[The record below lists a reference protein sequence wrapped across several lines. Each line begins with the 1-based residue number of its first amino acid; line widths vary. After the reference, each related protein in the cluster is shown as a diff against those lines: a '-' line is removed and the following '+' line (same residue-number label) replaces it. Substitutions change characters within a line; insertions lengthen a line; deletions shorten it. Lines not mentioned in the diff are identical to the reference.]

1 MNISKYHSSPTL
13 LFILLI
19 QLLYVFG
26 CSTNKLIEPLIT
38 TLEIRDYKN
47 FKSVSEMISFS
58 KEISKM
64 DNSSFRRDDFKSFG

>member
-1 MNISKYHSSPTL
+1 MP
-13 LFILLI
+13 FIPHLTFYLLI
-19 QLLYVFG
+19 QLPYVFG